1 MRPSGRPALDAPPL
15 PVISSLTLFPSGHDV
30 PGGTETAMSLAQ
42 LALVLVAVILL
53 AGVTVLA
60 MIALPPQVR
69 LWLIPILLIAA
80 VALRL
85 WRRG

>member
-1 MRPSGRPALDAPPL
+1 
-15 PVISSLTLFPSGHDV
+15 
-30 PGGTETAMSLAQ
+30 MSLAQ
-42 LALVLVAVILL
+42 LALILVTVILL
-53 AGVTVLA
+53 AGVTVLV

-69 LWLIPILLIAA
+69 LWLIPVLLIAA